1 MCAEQPIRADKWETH
16 VLDKTSDIHL
26 QEDAVDVLER
36 AQNFAPEVPWDTM
49 EARNQRV
56 LQFMEMRHYLSLA
69 RKHDEADLAKKIT
82 EARLVTLVIV

>member
-16 VLDKTSDIHL
+16 VLDKTSDTHL
-26 QEDAVDVLER
+26 REDAVDVLER

-69 RKHDEADLAKKIT
+69 RKYDEADLAKKIT
-82 EARLVTLVIV
+82 EARLVV